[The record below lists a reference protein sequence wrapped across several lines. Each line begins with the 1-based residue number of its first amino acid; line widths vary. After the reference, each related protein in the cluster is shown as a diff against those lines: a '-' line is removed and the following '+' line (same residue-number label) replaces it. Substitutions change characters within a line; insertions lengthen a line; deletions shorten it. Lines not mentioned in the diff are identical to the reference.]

1 MEMCGDGYRRNPLLR
16 PARGVSGV
24 GDDAASGVA
33 APRPSAGAAHAP
45 ATAPNAGTMR
55 GALRRGA
62 LNVVGDDDATRDA
75 MLAAAVALT
84 LIAAVVVTAALSQA
98 RLFAIPTVLAGL
110 VAVSLAPVA
119 RACER
124 IGAPRA
130 PTAFVLVFG
139 GLSGLAAVA
148 YVLAPRFEALASE
161 APNIARRLEYIVR
174 RFEAEMAQ
182 LGGSAGAGA
191 GASGDEAASLV
202 ESGRRLITDTAMAT
216 PSLVGAAAYCV
227 FLTFFL
233 LAERSRIARLML
245 WSARRTATRRAL
257 GRAMRDVRLQV
268 STYLFAI
275 TIVNIGL
282 GVATAAAFWALD
294 VPNAMLWGAAMTL
307 FNYMPYLGP
316 VLVNAAVFTVQLT
329 NTLSV
334 DAALAPVA
342 ALVALNT
349 IEGYWL
355 TPGLIGR
362 QVKVSAL
369 AIFLAIAFGAWLW
382 GAAGALIATPA
393 LIFLRAFALRLAAS
407 PARARRRALG

>member
-1 MEMCGDGYRRNPLLR
+1 MM
-16 PARGVSGV
+16 RGVLRWGGHGVSSGQ
-24 GDDAASGVA
+24 GASADAAS
-33 APRPSAGAAHAP
+33 
-45 ATAPNAGTMR
+45 
-55 GALRRGA
+55 
-62 LNVVGDDDATRDA
+62 
-75 MLAAAVALT
+75 AAAVALA
-84 LIAAVVVTAALSQA
+84 LIAVVVVTAALSQA
-98 RLFAIPTVLAGL
+98 RIFAIPTVLAGL

-124 IGAPRA
+124 IGAQRA
-130 PTAFVLVFG
+130 ATAFVLVFG
-139 GLSGLAAVA
+139 GLGALAAVA

-161 APNIARRLEYIVR
+161 APDIVRRLEYIVR

-182 LGGSAGAGA
+182 LGGAPSSGEG
-191 GASGDEAASLV
+191 GDESGSLV
-202 ESGRRLITDTAMAT
+202 ESGRRLVTDTAMAT
-216 PSLVGAAAYCV
+216 PALVGAAAYCV

-233 LAERSRIARLML
+233 LAERSRIARLVL
-245 WSARRTATRRAL
+245 WSAQRTATRRAL

-275 TIVNIGL
+275 TIVNICL

-342 ALVALNT
+342 ALALLNT

-393 LIFLRAFALRLAAS
+393 LIFLRAFALRLAAG
-407 PARARRRALG
+407 PQKRAPLERATRESRRHKS